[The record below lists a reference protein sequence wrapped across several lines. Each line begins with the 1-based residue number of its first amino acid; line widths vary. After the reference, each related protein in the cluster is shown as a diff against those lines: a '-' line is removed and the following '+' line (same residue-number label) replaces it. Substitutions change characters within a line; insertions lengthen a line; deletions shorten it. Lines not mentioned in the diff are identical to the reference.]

1 MTGLEKLVEWLDSKA
16 GASVLVKDYWLEA
29 ADKARAL
36 LAEEAEQKPVEESVE
51 GLCGTCNGSGMVQIG
66 PNIRGMKTCETCKG
80 KGKIAG
86 HRPVE
91 DEPLEELAAKK
102 GIGYE
107 IYCHLGKYHIQMFG
121 SELCTQEIF
130 KAFKDIELGAIKS
143 LARAY
148 LNGLDDKSDSK

>member
-91 DEPLEELAAKK
+91 DEPLEELAKRK
-102 GIGYE
+102 GVNVLIHEEFRAWVGR
-107 IYCHLGKYHIQMFG
+107 IMFY
-121 SELCTQEIF
+121 SKE
-130 KAFKDIELGAIKS
+130 D
-143 LARAY
+143 ARAH